1 MIKTSNYLDPA
12 TAKALADAR
21 RMIQDAKKILND
33 ITDKLGIDISDNSD
47 GLFDIAEVSN
57 DNSDGLYDLA
67 DKIEEFEERI
77 SALEGK

>member
-1 MIKTSNYLDPA
+1 MSNNYLDPA
-12 TAKALADAR
+12 TAKALKDAR
-21 RMIQDAKKILND
+21 RMIQQVMKILND
-33 ITDKLGIDISDNSD
+33 ITDQNGIDISDNSD

>member
-1 MIKTSNYLDPA
+1 MSSNYLDPA
-12 TAKALADAR
+12 TAKALKDAR
-21 RMIQDAKKILND
+21 HMTQQVMKILND
-33 ITDKLGIDISDNSD
+33 ITDKNAIDIPDNSD

-77 SALEGK
+77 SVLEGK